1 VSRFSL
7 ISARLSL
14 GALALLAVSSGA
26 ARAQTPSPADLA
38 ARRSLC
44 AQSVSLSGL
53 EGDMDKQI
61 NEAVEETYDR
71 LIAVSP
77 PGDAAVTAYRD
88 ALSGALLAA
97 KAPIIGKLVEACALT
112 FTKLELEDI
121 NRFYVSSSGKAW
133 LEKGRVIMLPVL
145 EKAVYDVA
153 PQVAA
158 DVERRFCAKVD
169 CAPAKASPPSPR
181 KDRTL

>member
-1 VSRFSL
+1 MSRFGL
-7 ISARLSL
+7 ISTRLSL
-14 GALALLAVSSGA
+14 GALAVLAVTSGA
-26 ARAQTPSPADLA
+26 AQAQSPMPADLA
-38 ARRSLC
+38 ERRSLC
-44 AQSVSLSGL
+44 AHSVSLAGL
-53 EGDMDKQI
+53 ESDMDKQI
-61 NEAVEETYDR
+61 NAAVQETYDR

-77 PGDAAVTAYRD
+77 PGDATVTAYRD

-97 KAPIIGKLVEACALT
+97 KAPVIGKLVEACALT
-112 FTKLELEDI
+112 FTKPELEDI
-121 NRFYVSSSGKAW
+121 NRFHVSSSGKAW

-169 CAPAKASPPSPR
+169 CTLAKASPPSPR
-181 KDRTL
+181 KYRTL